1 MSETSNNNYDNKN
14 EIDFFELL
22 FTIFKGKLIIFII
35 TSLFALVGFMYLS
48 NLPVKPYQASVSFIS
63 PSASSIAECCCLS
76 QHQNLDCLTL
86 VLCCFIEHRYQT
98 NNMANRK
105 IDDALFKQYRI
116 VKQTGDFAKLKV

>member
-63 PSASSIAECCCLS
+63 PSASSIAE
-76 QHQNLDCLTL
+76 LTTQR
-86 VLCCFIEHRYQT
+86 FETKYSESNKEFSNIT
-98 NNMANRK
+98 S
-105 IDDALFKQYRI
+105 
-116 VKQTGDFAKLKV
+116 FAKVSPNELMDEFYSLFLCY